1 MDGNLDFERGY
12 RNSEGDV
19 TSFLFFSAKK
29 LKRAYC
35 SPAFRPFQSPGRS
48 IDSRHRQR
56 QFFMAVRFAR
66 KKHSDESGSMV
77 GSAWEI
83 DSAARLVLFLQQLSL
98 SSVAAGRRPIL
109 NSGLVSLSEW
119 YPVFLSENTLPHR
132 EHTPVKV

>member
-29 LKRAYC
+29 LKRAYLPPRFSSFSIARALDRFT
-35 SPAFRPFQSPGRS
+35 SPPAS
-48 IDSRHRQR
+48 I
-56 QFFMAVRFAR
+56 FMAVRFSR

-98 SSVAAGRRPIL
+98 SSVAAGRRLIL

-119 YPVFLSENTLPHR
+119 CPVFPSENTLPHR